1 MTNLPSFEDTLSSL
15 EETLGEDTLPTTVA
29 VDPLSPTEQRAV
41 DQQSTLLGVDP
52 VDVSQARVANDFS
65 HEDLARLYP
74 DSSVYLETLRVS
86 GIPVEEAATKFQA
99 YQNRIQ
105 ESVGTREF
113 FFNSMLMTDDDEMN
127 PTGVRMLSNYEWLTN
142 HIEKRLEANDPSN
155 AKWIAG
161 GFDNFAQLPLL
172 ITRDILKYDQSK
184 SEEYTQ
190 SLNLSPQDFQEYWLE
205 EVDSAEREGIFNIRE
220 YENLK
225 ELQTQLENFG
235 TDPAAGFKQFMG
247 WAEVAT
253 AGTTRGVARLAT
265 TAGKK
270 AVTGIPEASKKVLE
284 GLMSARSASDAITA
298 TRGPVAGAQA
308 TVRQLNTGSAPDNVA
323 YKAGPSTLDPFQGPV
338 MPVNVP
344 SAGVVAQ
351 ATNASN
357 IFQKMS
363 SVMKSNFTGA
373 AFSTDQLQAA
383 AEAVVTK
390 IAKATSNPT
399 AAIFRTLDEGS
410 DLFVTTIRLANPIDN
425 TPFPSKEAALKAVN
439 NDPKYTVVEA
449 PRVLRKDNGE
459 PIEVMSE
466 SVGVEARVAPKGYY
480 LEYSERLDTRKLSET
495 LEDVNPEEAVW
506 KKAVAGILSAPQT
519 ALGGRLGFMINAAEN
534 AVVRFGKF
542 ADQSFKDVAAL
553 SKAEFKQIDD
563 IMTGYRDGLL
573 GDVDTGLAAT
583 RGAPTDAEF
592 IRDFFSLYGTVPSEK
607 QLKAYNALTDLNNAA
622 WNTKATDLLKRV
634 ADRNGRAVTVEDGYD
649 TIGVAVKAEDVP
661 ANTVVFSRLTGQTTV
676 TQLGDRVVYKLD
688 EVFEAA
694 DGVKYDHVTDVVRD
708 RVPMK
713 SDVLGY
719 NVGGPRNN
727 ENLRHFIGTVY
738 DETLAG
744 GRKVTGGF
752 RTLLGT
758 FSMKEATTASNQL
771 NQIVDALAPFLTSRG
786 LKGIRTLELS
796 GDDLATINAII
807 ARNND
812 WNTGV
817 VDFNTLK
824 KVAADHNES
833 FANKFDVKARD
844 GKVDAEIPEGV
855 GMSIG
860 EYQSM
865 RVSRK
870 RGDTPPMTYG
880 GGRAINQNPIE
891 NIVEQFK
898 SEAYRYS
905 HYKATQSA
913 VNGWVAKARLKG
925 NVEFDGD
932 IPHNPEDFIRLAK
945 VKGSNKGINR
955 EMTQQQRAIQSRLGL
970 MERTDASTPYATWL
984 SEAIYDKT
992 GKITN
997 PADWI
1002 GNAAGKARA
1011 TVFHMKMGLGNPDQF
1026 ILNASHVAQI
1036 TAISPKFGM
1045 KAAPNVP
1052 IIAAL
1057 MFKTRN
1063 AADADI
1069 SRLVEETMREYG
1081 GILMTKQELI
1091 DTVRYMKESGRSII
1105 GSNTLERNGA
1115 TFNSAQNGLNEA
1127 LEIGLTPFKGGEL
1140 YGRITAAAVAI
1151 MEHNATKV
1159 SGDVFSKK
1167 GLQYVSN
1174 REQALTFRMTSG
1186 QKGRFQ
1192 EGPILGLATQW
1203 QSYSLR
1209 FVDNVLIGRDLT
1221 GKERASMA
1229 AWNTM
1234 LFGMRGMGAPP
1245 QMIAALTSLGIDPAD
1260 PNSSAVLNAVKFGL
1274 FDKALSEMAGTDVSL
1289 GSRIG
1294 PLSGAAQQYW
1304 ALFGEDPLIETLGG
1318 PSIQIARDSSKAV
1331 KGIIQAIIGGHDSV
1345 RNEEFIQLTRNV
1357 KSVDMF
1363 NKIKE
1368 LIETGQYRSKRRG
1381 VAGEFTGEE
1390 ISLGLI
1396 SSLVAGATPMRVL
1409 NHYDTKDISYR
1420 EDKKFRTVKK
1430 DVQRFADQG
1439 LELIRTGDP
1448 DKIKE
1453 GRALYNDALN
1463 IIEDGGFSTENQRK
1477 LTRSILNI
1485 QTVVDLLK
1493 KTEGQSAAARIT
1505 AKAAQGE

>member
-1 MTNLPSFEDTLSSL
+1 MSNLPSFEDTLSSL
-15 EETLGEDTLPTTVA
+15 EETLGEDTSQTPVA

-52 VDVSQARVANDFS
+52 VEVSQARVANDFS
-65 HEDLARLYP
+65 HEDLARQYP
-74 DSSVYLETLRVS
+74 DSAVYLETLRVS
-86 GIPVEEAATKFQA
+86 GIPVEEAAEKFQA
-99 YQNRIQ
+99 YQTRLQ
-105 ESVGTREF
+105 ESVGSREF
-113 FFNSMLMTDDDEMN
+113 FFNSMLMTDDEELN
-127 PTGVRMLSNYEWLTN
+127 PTGVRMLSNYEWITN

-155 AKWIAG
+155 ARWVAG

-172 ITRDILKYDQSK
+172 ITRDILKYDQKK
-184 SEEYTQ
+184 SEEYLQ
-190 SLNLSPQDFQEYWLE
+190 SLNLSPEDFQEYWLKE
-205 EVDSAEREGIFNIRE
+205 IDSAEREGIFNIRE

-225 ELQTQLENFG
+225 ELQAQLENFG

-253 AGTTRGVARLAT
+253 AGTTRGLGRLAA

-338 MPVNVP
+338 KPVNVP

-357 IFQKMS
+357 IFQKMAA
-363 SVMKSNFTGA
+363 VMKSNFTGA
-373 AFSTDQLQAA
+373 AFSTTQLQAA
-383 AEAVVTK
+383 AETVVNK
-390 IAKATSNPT
+390 IAKATNNPT
-399 AAIFRTLDEGS
+399 AAIYRTLDEGS

-425 TPFPSKEAALKAVN
+425 TPFPTKEAALKAVN

-459 PIEVMSE
+459 PLEVMSE
-466 SVGVEARVAPKGYY
+466 SVGVEARVGPKGYY
-480 LEYSERLDTRKLSET
+480 LEYSERLDTRKLAEA

-506 KKAVAGILSAPQT
+506 KRAVAGVLSAPQT

-553 SKAEFKQIDD
+553 SKQEFKQIDD

-573 GDVDTGLAAT
+573 GDIDTGLAAT
-583 RGAPTDAEF
+583 RGAPTDPEF

-622 WNTKATDLLKRV
+622 WNTKATDILKRV
-634 ADRNGRAVTVEDGYD
+634 AERNGRAVTVEEGYD

-661 ANTVVFSRLTGQTTV
+661 ANTVVFSRLTGQTSV
-676 TQLGDRVVYKLD
+676 SQLGDRVVYKLD
-688 EVFEAA
+688 EVFESA

-727 ENLRHFIGTVY
+727 ENLKHFIGTTY
-738 DETLAG
+738 EETLAG

-752 RTLLGT
+752 RTLLGS
-758 FSMKEATTASNQL
+758 FSMKEATTAATQL
-771 NQIVDALAPFLTSRG
+771 NNIVDTLAPLLASRG
-786 LKGIRTLELS
+786 LKGIRKLELT
-796 GDDLATINAII
+796 GDDLAKVNAII

-833 FANKFDVKARD
+833 FANKFDIKARD

-870 RGDTPPMTYG
+870 RGDTPPMAYG
-880 GGRAINQNPIE
+880 GARAINQNPIE

-925 NVEFDGD
+925 NVVFEGD
-932 IPHNPEDFIRLAK
+932 VPHNPEDFVRLAK
-945 VKGSNKGINR
+945 VKGDNKGINR
-955 EMTQQQRAIQSRLGL
+955 EMAQQQRAIQSRLGL

-984 SEAIYDKT
+984 AEAIYDKT
-992 GKITN
+992 GKVTN

-1002 GNAAGKARA
+1002 GQAAGKARA
-1011 TVFHMKMGLGNPDQF
+1011 TVFHMKMGMGNPDQF

-1069 SRLVEETMREYG
+1069 GRLVEETMREYG

-1115 TFNSAQNGLNEA
+1115 TFNSAQNGFNEA
-1127 LEIGLTPFKGGEL
+1127 LELGLTPFKGGEL

-1192 EGPILGLATQW
+1192 EGPILALATQW

-1221 GKERASMA
+1221 GKERARMA
-1229 AWNTM
+1229 TWNTM
-1234 LFGMRGMGAPP
+1234 MFGMRGMGAPP
-1245 QMIAALTSLGIDPAD
+1245 QMIAALTSLGIDPED
-1260 PNSSAVLNAVKFGL
+1260 PNSAAVLNAVKFGL
-1274 FDKALSEMAGTDVSL
+1274 FDAALSELAGTDVSL

-1318 PSIQIARDSSKAV
+1318 PSAQIAGDSYKAV
-1331 KGIIQAIIGGHDSV
+1331 KGIVQAIVGDHDSV
-1345 RNEEFIQLTRNV
+1345 LNEEFVQLTRNV

-1381 VAGEFTGEE
+1381 VAGEFAEEE
-1390 ISLGLI
+1390 ITLGLVA
-1396 SSLVAGATPMRVL
+1396 SLVAGATPMRVL

-1420 EDKKFRTVKK
+1420 EDKKFRSTRSTIT
-1430 DVQRFADQG
+1430 RFADQG

-1463 IIEDGGFSTENQRK
+1463 MIEDGGFSIENQRK

-1485 QTVVDLLK
+1485 QTIVDLLK

>member
-1 MTNLPSFEDTLSSL
+1 MSNLPSFEDTLSSL
-15 EETLGEDTLPTTVA
+15 EETLGEDTSQTPVA

-52 VDVSQARVANDFS
+52 VEVSQARVANDFS
-65 HEDLARLYP
+65 HEDLARQYP
-74 DSSVYLETLRVS
+74 DSAVYLETLRVS
-86 GIPVEEAATKFQA
+86 GISVEEAAEKFQA
-99 YQNRIQ
+99 YQTRLQ
-105 ESVGTREF
+105 ESVGSREF
-113 FFNSMLMTDDDEMN
+113 FFNSMLMTDDEELN
-127 PTGVRMLSNYEWLTN
+127 PTGVRMLSNYEWITN

-155 AKWIAG
+155 ARWIAG

-172 ITRDILKYDQSK
+172 LTRDILKYDQKK
-184 SEEYTQ
+184 SEEYLQ
-190 SLNLSPQDFQEYWLE
+190 SLNLSPEAFQEYWLKE
-205 EVDSAEREGIFNIRE
+205 IDSAEREGIFNIRE

-225 ELQTQLENFG
+225 ELQAQLENFG

-253 AGTTRGVARLAT
+253 AGTTRGLGRLAAK
-265 TAGKK
+265 AGKK

-338 MPVNVP
+338 KPVNVP

-363 SVMKSNFTGA
+363 AVMKSNFTGA
-373 AFSTDQLQAA
+373 AFSTTQLQAA
-383 AEAVVTK
+383 AETVVNK
-390 IAKATSNPT
+390 IAKATNNPT
-399 AAIFRTLDEGS
+399 AAIYRTLDEGS

-425 TPFPSKEAALKAVN
+425 TPFPTKEAALKSVN

-459 PIEVMSE
+459 PLEVMSE
-466 SVGVEARVAPKGYY
+466 SVGVEARVGPKGYY
-480 LEYSERLDTRKLSET
+480 LEYSERLDTRKLAET

-506 KKAVAGILSAPQT
+506 KRAIAGVLSAPQT

-553 SKAEFKQIDD
+553 SKQEFKQIDD

-573 GDVDTGLAAT
+573 GDIDTGLAAT
-583 RGAPTDAEF
+583 RGAPTDPEF

-622 WNTKATDLLKRV
+622 WNTKATDILKRV
-634 ADRNGRAVTVEDGYD
+634 AERNGRAVTVEEGYD

-661 ANTVVFSRLTGQTTV
+661 ANTVVFSRLTGQTSV
-676 TQLGDRVVYKLD
+676 SQLGDRVVYKLD
-688 EVFEAA
+688 EVFESA

-727 ENLRHFIGTVY
+727 ENLKHFIGTTY
-738 DETLAG
+738 EETLAG

-758 FSMKEATTASNQL
+758 FSMKEATTASTQL
-771 NQIVDALAPFLTSRG
+771 NQIVDALAPFLASRG
-786 LKGIRTLELS
+786 LKGIRKLELT
-796 GDDLATINAII
+796 GDDLAKVNAII

-844 GKVDAEIPEGV
+844 GKVDAEIPEGA

-870 RGDTPPMTYG
+870 RGDTPPMAYG

-925 NVEFDGD
+925 NVVFDGD
-932 IPHNPEDFIRLAK
+932 VPHNPEDFVRLAK
-945 VKGSNKGINR
+945 VKGDNKGINR
-955 EMTQQQRAIQSRLGL
+955 EMAQQQRAIQSRLGL

-984 SEAIYDKT
+984 AEAIYDKT
-992 GKITN
+992 GKVTN

-1002 GNAAGKARA
+1002 GQAAGKARA
-1011 TVFHMKMGLGNPDQF
+1011 TVFHMKMGMGNPDQF

-1057 MFKTRN
+1057 MFKTSN

-1069 SRLVEETMREYG
+1069 GRLVEETMREYG
-1081 GILMTKQELI
+1081 GILMTKQELV

-1115 TFNSAQNGLNEA
+1115 TFNSAQNGFNEL
-1127 LEIGLTPFKGGEL
+1127 LELGLTPFKGGEL

-1192 EGPILGLATQW
+1192 EGPILALATQW

-1221 GKERASMA
+1221 GKERRRMA
-1229 AWNTM
+1229 TWNTM

-1245 QMIAALTSLGIDPAD
+1245 QMIAALTSLGIDPED
-1260 PNSSAVLNAVKFGL
+1260 PNSAAVLNAVKFGL
-1274 FDKALSEMAGTDVSL
+1274 FDAALSELVGTDVSL

-1318 PSIQIARDSSKAV
+1318 PSAQIAGDSYKAV
-1331 KGIIQAIIGGHDSV
+1331 KGIVQAIVGDHDSV
-1345 RNEEFIQLTRNV
+1345 LNEEFIQLTRNV

-1381 VAGEFTGEE
+1381 VAGEFAEEE
-1390 ISLGLI
+1390 ITLGLVA
-1396 SSLVAGATPMRVL
+1396 SLVAGATPMRVL

-1420 EDKKFRTVKK
+1420 EDKKFRSTRSTIT
-1430 DVQRFADQG
+1430 RFADQG

-1463 IIEDGGFSTENQRK
+1463 MIEDGGFSIENQRK

-1485 QTVVDLLK
+1485 QTIVDLLK